1 MKFST
6 SNLSHEDNRQAF
18 NINIGR
24 SLAVAHTQRRSAV
37 PTLQDPIRQNIS
49 TVLNSLATQCTPAA
63 GAPPSKRA
71 KADGNAKQNRCS
83 FCPAKRDQDLTK
95 MFSDVVHRSHSRFH
109 NFHNFILPVA
119 IFVFFLSV
127 CVAADVDAEVS
138 IGDDND
144 DGGSYY
150 SDDFATHIDDN
161 DEDDDKI

>member
-1 MKFST
+1 MIPKYCCFADT
-6 SNLSHEDNRQAF
+6 
-18 NINIGR
+18 
-24 SLAVAHTQRRSAV
+24 VTV
-37 PTLQDPIRQNIS
+37 TVTV
-49 TVLNSLATQCTPAA
+49 TVLCMW
-63 GAPPSKRA
+63 
-71 KADGNAKQNRCS
+71 NR
-83 FCPAKRDQDLTK
+83 RLLTK
-95 MFSDVVHRSHSRFH
+95 MFSNVVHLSRSRFH

-150 SDDFATHIDDN
+150 SDDFATHIDDT